1 LPPGAPDNAL
11 SRAAPPPATPPATPP
26 GSPPP
31 PPAAPSTNSERL
43 IRAAREAGATGKLTK
58 AQAAQYLAGNVTA
71 ENRAAVARELG
82 VKPGRNFAT
91 RLSGK
96 VRAMAS
102 TTRRIPGIAAPIIA
116 GAVAYDAARNA
127 AEARGAG
134 PVGQTATGAG
144 AATVA
149 AGTTAAAMKGGQYL
163 SKLPGVG
170 AAARFLG
177 KASGPMML
185 SEGAGELMRQGIDRG
200 YLRDPAQMGQQPPQ
214 NALSAADPGSSD
226 FGQALDAFM
235 QFVTQEMAEQGQQ
248 GEGQGGGEMMQA
260 PRRPQ
265 LSSPYLGTQ

>member
-1 LPPGAPDNAL
+1 M
-11 SRAAPPPATPPATPP
+11 
-26 GSPPP
+26 
-31 PPAAPSTNSERL
+31 
-43 IRAAREAGATGKLTK
+43 TK

-96 VRAMAS
+96 VRDLA
-102 TTRRIPGIAAPIIA
+102 TTTKRIPSIAGPIVA

-134 PVGQTATGAG
+134 PVGQTATAAG

-149 AGTTAAAMKGGQYL
+149 AGTTAAAMKAGQYL
-163 SKLPGVG
+163 SKVPGIG

-185 SEGAGELMRQGIDRG
+185 SEGAGELMRQGIERG
-200 YLRDPAQMGQQPPQ
+200 YLRDPAQMGQPPA
-214 NALSAADPGSSD
+214 NALSASDPGSSA

-235 QFVTQEMAEQGQQ
+235 RFVTQEMAEQGQQ
-248 GEGQGGGEMMQA
+248 GEEMQV
-260 PRRPQ
+260 
-265 LSSPYLGTQ
+265 SP